1 MSELCCLS
9 PEQLVIL
16 SNIIALSLAEGRST
30 DELNVLGQLLTTAG
44 DTISLIAN
52 QQDFLVQVCVNDP
65 KKDKDSKND

>member
-16 SNIIALSLAEGRST
+16 AS
-30 DELNVLGQLLTTAG
+30 
-44 DTISLIAN
+44 
-52 QQDFLVQVCVNDP
+52 VNDP